1 MSYELLVLAT
11 PLPIQHVEAASGSC
25 GQEDVRY
32 IEQLLSYLFFDD
44 SNLLAAK
51 VLYTC
56 KSNLLSSSFY
66 FLVQSFSTPAW
77 RTNPNVLSH
86 CHVSH

>member
-1 MSYELLVLAT
+1 MSYELLVLA
-11 PLPIQHVEAASGSC
+11 PPRSIQHVEAASESC
-25 GQEDVRY
+25 DQEDVRY

-44 SNLLAAK
+44 SNLLAAD

-56 KSNLLSSSFY
+56 KSNLLSSSPY
-66 FLVQSFSTPAW
+66 FLVQTFSSALC
-77 RTNPNVLSH
+77 TNPNVLSH